1 MQVGG
6 KVKSI
11 FNSYAL
17 HGVQTTWFSNLYFQ
31 CWYQWFDFQQM
42 WQWPLQWSAPG
53 FELSEEE
60 GKKIQH
66 TTFLV
71 AASEKPWMRN
81 FFFQSCFPV
90 DKFSSHDHSTFK
102 LFCVWFCVC
111 VTIAS
116 KTCEQED
123 GEISWSPSLYIK
135 MAECLVMLAL
145 HKVIHTGRL
154 KFACFIEFEP
164 CSKILAGL
172 KYDF

>member
-1 MQVGG
+1 MQVGS
-6 KVKSI
+6 KVESI

-60 GKKIQH
+60 G
-66 TTFLV
+66 
-71 AASEKPWMRN
+71 EKNSTHHLLGLQPQRN
-81 FFFQSCFPV
+81 LGWETSFFQSCFPV
-90 DKFSSHDHSTFK
+90 DKFSSRDHSMFK
-102 LFCVWFCVC
+102 LFCVWFFVC

-145 HKVIHTGRL
+145 H
-154 KFACFIEFEP
+154 
-164 CSKILAGL
+164 
-172 KYDF
+172 